1 MWLREIGM
9 AIQVDIYK
17 QPINGKQTREMHHK
31 NYDFHV
37 GVGMYDFITGKYK
50 GLNQSTEDL
59 IALGVDAKYVK
70 ETEAKELENY
80 KKQSLEVGYDIRF
93 PKPKKEIDWK
103 PLTKE
108 TKLGKELIIN
118 KEKLK

>member
-1 MWLREIGM
+1 MIDSIFYIFYCETLAKQLSILFKSVDT
-9 AIQVDIYK
+9 IQNMK
-17 QPINGKQTREMHHK
+17 TLLG
-31 NYDFHV
+31 
-37 GVGMYDFITGKYK
+37 K

-108 TKLGKELIIN
+108 TKLGKELITN